1 MSFQAV
7 MSGTLCVYVLVI
19 ANNYK
24 YELKNV

>member
-7 MSGTLCVYVLVI
+7 MSGTLCMYVLVI
-19 ANNYK
+19 DNNYK